1 MTKQV
6 VALSERI
13 KLFDENLEKSEHYI
27 KIATSTLAEAVQLE
41 MERKEREGDDEEDD
55 SALSQF
61 DAQMALLE
69 GKLLQAKVLAQE
81 SAMAAAAEEAEAAV
95 TEPNGIY
102 HV

>member
-1 MTKQV
+1 
-6 VALSERI
+6 
-13 KLFDENLEKSEHYI
+13 
-27 KIATSTLAEAVQLE
+27 
-41 MERKEREGDDEEDD
+41 MERKEREGEDSQDD